1 MRYLMVMI
9 IALLV
14 PAAAMAKGECKADKE
29 KFCKDVV
36 AAKGKIGPC
45 LKKHTAELSEA
56 CKTRLEAGKQKST
69 EGSAKIGKEEGT
81 HTEPGHGTP
90 PESDTKKIDQPRVRT
105 PQPAKRRQNNEPVAV
120 VEL

>member
-29 KFCKDVV
+29 KFCKDVI

-69 EGSAKIGKEEGT
+69 EGSAKVDKEKDA

-90 PESDTKKIDQPRVRT
+90 SESDTKKIDQPEGQSPATGQET
-105 PQPAKRRQNNEPVAV
+105 PKQ
-120 VEL
+120 